1 MRALFKILS
10 YFLLLVISAVI
21 SLGII
26 LNTFYS
32 DKIEKSVLKNIKSQL
47 ITKIDLADVTF
58 SLWEH
63 FPFASVKFN
72 DIVAYGGIGFSED
85 TLLFSKEA
93 HVNLSLFDV
102 ALKNYNIKKIHI
114 KEGLINLQY
123 NKADSANF
131 IISKIEND
139 SSKNNISIEEI
150 ILINTKINYYRPKAK
165 TYINCN
171 VEQGIFEIRNNI
183 IDFNTAGF
191 SKNLAINRMDFLN
204 NKKFSIKS
212 SIEII
217 DDTLN
222 INKSN
227 VLIDDVLLK
236 LDGMNVSNKILTLNV
251 EAKDQQLNS
260 IIENLPDKIKKTT
273 SPFITNGLISA
284 NATISKKLTEKT
296 NPDFNMTFKINNGGF
311 KLKSIPFILKNITTS
326 GNVDNGQNNC
336 FETSII
342 KFKGF
347 YANTNNG
354 SIKGDFIVKNFNN
367 YFLYA
372 DFNSSW
378 DLAELNR
385 YFQDSPFINLQGRLN
400 ANTSYKGNLSF
411 NKKFQDYFINSKH
424 QSEAVFDNVKLTYLN
439 SNRDFEI
446 STANCNIENN
456 IITLSKSNIFTSNS
470 NLQFDGDIKNLF
482 KFILKKHDK
491 IEIDG
496 NLNSTKLFLKELMS
510 ANDSS
515 KDERSTTI
523 LPEWLYVKINANINN
538 FNYNKFNASTLK
550 GVLEYD
556 KQKLKGSNLQLKS
569 LDGEILGDFILRE
582 PTNKYLILN
591 TNIDLK
597 KINIRKSFE
606 SFNNFNQNFIKQNEL
621 NGIGTIEL
629 DIESHWKPSFIL
641 NKDKLNIKS
650 HLIIEEGELIDFKP
664 LENLSTFVSLDDLKH
679 VQFSTLENTIEVADQ
694 IITIPAM
701 EIKSTAL
708 SVFLSGTHTF
718 KQEINYS
725 IKLLLSELLSNRFR
739 KANTSIKNE
748 FGEIKEEQNF
758 STVYLKMTGTADN
771 PKISFDG
778 IKIQEDIKQNIN
790 EEIEIISDIIKEDIT
805 KVKEKKEKGDDVL
818 IEWEEERK
826 YVPK

>member
-10 YFLLLVISAVI
+10 YFLLLVISTVI

-63 FPFASVKFN
+63 FPFASVKLN
-72 DIVAYGGIGFSED
+72 DIVAYGSNGFDQD

-93 HVNLSLFDV
+93 HVNLSLFDI
-102 ALKNYNIKKIHI
+102 ALKNYNIKKIYI
-114 KEGLINLQY
+114 NEGLINLQY
-123 NKADSANF
+123 NKEDSANF
-131 IISKIEND
+131 LISKIEND

-150 ILINTKINYYRPKAK
+150 ILINTEINYYRPKSK

-171 VEQGIFEIRNNI
+171 VEQGIIEIRNNI
-183 IDFNTAGF
+183 IDFNTAIF
-191 SKNLAINRMDFLN
+191 SKNLTVNRMDFLN
-204 NKKFSIKS
+204 NKKCSIKS

-227 VLIDDVLLK
+227 ILIDDVLLK
-236 LDGMNVSNKILTLNV
+236 LHGMIVSNKILNLNV
-251 EAKDQQLNS
+251 ESKDQQLNS
-260 IIENLPDKIKKTT
+260 IIENLPDRIKKTT
-273 SPFITNGLISA
+273 SPFIANGLISA

-296 NPDFNMTFKINNGGF
+296 NPEFNMNFKINNGDF
-311 KLKSIPFILKNITTS
+311 KLKSIPFVLKGITTS
-326 GNVDNGQNNC
+326 GNVNNGQNNC
-336 FETSII
+336 FETSVI
-342 KFKGF
+342 KFKKF
-347 YANTNNG
+347 YGNTNNG
-354 SIKGDFIVKNFNN
+354 SINGNFTVKNFNN

-385 YFQDSPFINLQGRLN
+385 YFQDSPFINLQGRLK
-400 ANTSYKGNLSF
+400 ATTSYTGDLAF

-424 QSEAVFDNVKLTYLN
+424 QSKAVFENVKLTYLQ

-446 STANCNIENN
+446 STADCNIENN

-470 NLQFDGDIKNLF
+470 NLQFDGEIKNLI

-491 IEIDG
+491 IEING

-510 ANDSS
+510 ANESS
-515 KDERSTTI
+515 KDEQSTTI
-523 LPEWLYVKINANINN
+523 LPEWLYVKLNTNINN
-538 FNYNKFNASTLK
+538 FNYNNFNASTLK
-550 GVLEYD
+550 GVLQYD

-582 PTNKYLILN
+582 PTNRYLILN

-597 KINIRKSFE
+597 KVNIRKSFE

-641 NKDKLNIKS
+641 NKEKLNIKS

-679 VQFSTLENTIEVADQ
+679 VQFSTLENTIEVSDQ

-758 STVYLKMTGTADN
+758 STIYLKMTGKTDN

-790 EEIEIISDIIKEDIT
+790 EEIEIIGDIIKEDIT

>member
-1 MRALFKILS
+1 
-10 YFLLLVISAVI
+10 
-21 SLGII
+21 
-26 LNTFYS
+26 
-32 DKIEKSVLKNIKSQL
+32 
-47 ITKIDLADVTF
+47 
-58 SLWEH
+58 
-63 FPFASVKFN
+63 
-72 DIVAYGGIGFSED
+72 
-85 TLLFSKEA
+85 
-93 HVNLSLFDV
+93 
-102 ALKNYNIKKIHI
+102 
-114 KEGLINLQY
+114 
-123 NKADSANF
+123 
-131 IISKIEND
+131 
-139 SSKNNISIEEI
+139 
-150 ILINTKINYYRPKAK
+150 
-165 TYINCN
+165 
-171 VEQGIFEIRNNI
+171 
-183 IDFNTAGF
+183 
-191 SKNLAINRMDFLN
+191 
-204 NKKFSIKS
+204 
-212 SIEII
+212 
-217 DDTLN
+217 
-222 INKSN
+222 
-227 VLIDDVLLK
+227 
-236 LDGMNVSNKILTLNV
+236 
-251 EAKDQQLNS
+251 
-260 IIENLPDKIKKTT
+260 
-273 SPFITNGLISA
+273 
-284 NATISKKLTEKT
+284 
-296 NPDFNMTFKINNGGF
+296 MTFKINNGDF

-424 QSEAVFDNVKLTYLN
+424 QSKAVFDNVKLTYLK

-456 IITLSKSNIFTSNS
+456 TITLSNSNIFTSNS

-491 IEIDG
+491 IKITG
-496 NLNSTKLFLKELMS
+496 NLNSTKLFLKELMTN
-510 ANDSS
+510 NDSI
-515 KDERSTTI
+515 KDKQSTTV
-523 LPEWLYVKINANINN
+523 LPEWLYVKINTNINN

-758 STVYLKMTGTADN
+758 STVYLKMTGKTDN

-790 EEIEIISDIIKEDIT
+790 EEIELIGDIIKEDIT

>member
-1 MRALFKILS
+1 M
-10 YFLLLVISAVI
+10 LVISTVI

-63 FPFASVKFN
+63 FPFASVKLN
-72 DIVAYGGIGFSED
+72 DIVAYGSNGFDQD

-93 HVNLSLFDV
+93 HVNLSLFDI
-102 ALKNYNIKKIHI
+102 ALKNYNIKKIYI
-114 KEGLINLQY
+114 NEGLINLQY
-123 NKADSANF
+123 NKEDSANF
-131 IISKIEND
+131 LISKIEND

-150 ILINTKINYYRPKAK
+150 ILINTEINYYRPKSK

-171 VEQGIFEIRNNI
+171 VEQGIIEIRNNI
-183 IDFNTAGF
+183 IDFNTAIF
-191 SKNLAINRMDFLN
+191 SKNLTVNRMDFLN
-204 NKKFSIKS
+204 NKKCSIKS

-227 VLIDDVLLK
+227 ILIDDVLLK
-236 LDGMNVSNKILTLNV
+236 LHGMIVSNKILNLNV
-251 EAKDQQLNS
+251 ESKDQQLNS
-260 IIENLPDKIKKTT
+260 IIENLPDRIKKTT
-273 SPFITNGLISA
+273 SPFIANGLISA

-296 NPDFNMTFKINNGGF
+296 NPEFNMNFKINNGDF
-311 KLKSIPFILKNITTS
+311 KLKSIPFVLKGITTS
-326 GNVDNGQNNC
+326 GNVNNGQNNC
-336 FETSII
+336 FETSVI
-342 KFKGF
+342 KFKKF
-347 YANTNNG
+347 YGNTNNG
-354 SIKGDFIVKNFNN
+354 SINGNFTVKNFNN

-385 YFQDSPFINLQGRLN
+385 YFQDSPFINLQGRLK
-400 ANTSYKGNLSF
+400 ATTSYTGDLAF

-424 QSEAVFDNVKLTYLN
+424 QSKAVFENVKLTYLQ

-446 STANCNIENN
+446 STADCNIENN

-470 NLQFDGDIKNLF
+470 NLQFDGEIKNLI

-491 IEIDG
+491 IEING

-510 ANDSS
+510 ANESS
-515 KDERSTTI
+515 KDEQSTTI
-523 LPEWLYVKINANINN
+523 LPEWLYVKLNTNINN
-538 FNYNKFNASTLK
+538 FNYNNFNASTLK
-550 GVLEYD
+550 GVLQYD

-582 PTNKYLILN
+582 PTNRYLILN

-597 KINIRKSFE
+597 KVNIRKSFE

-641 NKDKLNIKS
+641 NKEKLNIKS

-679 VQFSTLENTIEVADQ
+679 VQFSTLENTIEVSDQ

-758 STVYLKMTGTADN
+758 STIYLKMTGKTDN

-790 EEIEIISDIIKEDIT
+790 EEIEIIGDIIKEDIT